1 MILDDFSQ
9 WMKKNKELSDT
20 SIYKYSLAIK
30 TTSKE
35 MQEIGII
42 SKNLVDMN
50 LSELDIAINVI
61 LKTPQFV
68 EKNRKGNRMYSNSL
82 KQFRLFALD
91 VLDSD
96 DFELEIASE
105 IKKSKLPQTE
115 KEAIIKARIGQGT
128 YREELLKKY
137 NSKCVMTGIDN
148 KKLLIASHIKP
159 WAICSNQERTDVE
172 NGLLLCANMDRL
184 FDSGL
189 ITFDNSGHLYI
200 SSFLGRDN
208 EKRLHINSDMSF
220 DLKLTSGMEKY
231 LEYHRDVLF
240 VR

>member
-9 WMKKNKELSDT
+9 WMKMNSKLSD
-20 SIYKYSLAIK
+20 SSVYKYEHAIN
-30 TTSKE
+30 TISID
-35 MQEIGII
+35 MQKIGII
-42 SKNLVDMN
+42 NKSLLNMN
-50 LSELDIAINVI
+50 LSELDVAVYVI
-61 LKTPQFV
+61 LRTPQFI
-68 EKNRKGNRMYSNSL
+68 EKNIRGNHMYSNSL
-82 KQFRLFALD
+82 KQFRMFSLD
-91 VLDSD
+91 RLDRDES
-96 DFELEIASE
+96 ELEIASE
-105 IKKSKLPQTE
+105 ISKSALPKTE

-128 YREELLKKY
+128 YREELMKKY
-137 NSKCVMTGIDN
+137 NSRCIMTAIDN

-200 SSFLGRDN
+200 SSFLGKDN
-208 EKRLHINSDMSF
+208 EKRLHIGSDMSF
-220 DLKLTSGMEKY
+220 DLKMTSGMEKY

-240 VR
+240 VK